1 MEGKAI
7 SVNSDVKRFT
17 WCWANW
23 DFIISLHTPFVQG
36 STFNVCGLKECN

>member
-17 WCWANW
+17 SCWANW
-23 DFIISLHTPFVQG
+23 DFITSLHTPFVQG
-36 STFNVCGLKECN
+36 STFNVWGLKVYN